1 MIVDREALHA
11 TLRRLRL
18 SRVTEILDLHLQK
31 AADENRTHLE
41 FLQRL
46 VEDVN
51 LYKLAKAAQQRI
63 KQAKFPFL
71 SRLEDF
77 NYSFQPTIQEERV
90 RELAQLRFVENH
102 ENIGLFGP
110 TGTGKTHIAVGL
122 GLAACEA
129 GYKVRFTS
137 TEDLMENLQLADKKT
152 ISAARLAP
160 YLTPDILILDDF
172 GLQPFSLQEGH
183 AFFTLVS
190 RRYEKGSI
198 ILTSNKSFLDWGEIL
213 GGDEVLASATLDRL
227 LHHVH
232 VFNIKGPSYRLKDKR
247 HMMKR
252 SAPPR
257 DSPPPAPD
265 PE

>member
-1 MIVDREALHA
+1 MIVDMELLQS

-31 AADENRTHLE
+31 AADESLTHLE

-46 VEDVN
+46 VEDVA
-51 LYKLAKAAQQRI
+51 LYKKAKAAQQRI
-63 KQAKFPFL
+63 KQAKFPFR

-77 NYSFQPTIQEERV
+77 DYFFQPTVQKERIM
-90 RELAQLRFVENH
+90 ELAQLRFVENH

-110 TGTGKTHIAVGL
+110 TGTGKTHIAVGF

-129 GYKVRFTS
+129 GYKVRFTT
-137 TEDLMENLQLADKKT
+137 TEDLMENLQLTDQKT

-232 VFNIKGPSYRLKDKR
+232 LFNIKGPSYRLKEKR
-247 HMMKR
+247 HLMKR
-252 SAPPR
+252 ADPPR
-257 DSPPPAPD
+257 DSPPPATTPD
-265 PE
+265 